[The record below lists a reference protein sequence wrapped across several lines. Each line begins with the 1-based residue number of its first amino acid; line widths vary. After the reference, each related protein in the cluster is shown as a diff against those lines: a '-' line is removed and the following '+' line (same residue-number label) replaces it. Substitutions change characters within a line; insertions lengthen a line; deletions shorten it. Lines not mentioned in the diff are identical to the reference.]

1 MFYLFIIRQ
10 LHRHSSAANN
20 NAIWPSILVSH
31 QLLFNRWKNGSC
43 ARMRACRFTPIYR
56 VHAFTSSA
64 IWQCYILHQRLLH
77 RRNWRF
83 CCFLG
88 PWFFSEAVH
97 RFFQAKICLLNLLIS
112 HHHHHHQC
120 TPRWFTGFLSGVA
133 APELWQSEG
142 LLPSFD
148 GDVLIHINSKLISE
162 GAKMSSLVRAFKCLD
177 ISLSYLVVAF

>member
-1 MFYLFIIRQ
+1 MVHVLAWEHVDLHRNTDIQSTCFHEFCSLTMFY
-10 LHRHSSAANN
+10 
-20 NAIWPSILVSH
+20 V
-31 QLLFNRWKNGSC
+31 
-43 ARMRACRFTPIYR
+43 
-56 VHAFTSSA
+56 
-64 IWQCYILHQRLLH
+64 LHQRLLH

-97 RFFQAKICLLNLLIS
+97 RFFQAKICLLNLLVS
-112 HHHHHHQC
+112 HHHHQC
-120 TPRWFTGFLSGVA
+120 TPRRFTGFLSGVA